1 MTGVKRQ
8 VLLPLQENNMWH
20 EPCGNRV
27 SRCSSTTSK
36 FLPVERVEGK
46 LDDMR

>member
-8 VLLPLQENNMWH
+8 VLLPLPSNDMWH

-36 FLPVERVEGK
+36 FSLVEEVEGK
-46 LDDMR
+46 LHDMR